1 MVLWFPRN
9 GSEHVT
15 NSKLF
20 PACHAIYSMLSSE
33 VPEFCAEESIEPPL
47 CIVAAYCL
55 LLVYNLRCSIDP
67 SAQPDKAP
75 RYGTPADKL

>member
-1 MVLWFPRN
+1 
-9 GSEHVT
+9 
-15 NSKLF
+15 
-20 PACHAIYSMLSSE
+20 MLSLE
-33 VPEFCAEESIEPPL
+33 GPEFCAEESIQPPL

-75 RYGTPADKL
+75 RNGTPADKL